1 MDSTY
6 ATNLSFFLPDGRY
19 EPMLNPEEDMA
30 RLILEKMGTDA
41 EKSFRILMSNCG
53 SNGRTDLASDVTD
66 VCWELLRFID
76 DIEGYLSCEI
86 PDLSLVEKILKK
98 MEEDIYKMDSNSW
111 KKM

>member
-30 RLILEKMGTDA
+30 RLIFEKMGSDA

-53 SNGRTDLASDVTD
+53 SNGRADLASDVVD
-66 VCWELLRFID
+66 VCCGLLRLID

-86 PDLSLVEKILKK
+86 PDLSLVGKNLKK
-98 MEEDIYKMDSNSW
+98 MEEDIYKMDSNAW
-111 KKM
+111 NNM